1 MLMALIISL
10 LLGGS
15 STAMLGFIADTQD
28 SVKTVMVKD
37 ARQKA
42 ALSTLMA
49 IKKRTNA
56 RNRQVKRAMKNLNMA
71 LRQDDISTADIDEIW
86 AGYFAEVDQYKDD
99 MLDLRW
105 ELKAHINRDEWEAIF
120 SGEHADA
127 D

>member
-1 MLMALIISL
+1 MLTALLISL
-10 LLGGS
+10 LLGGG
-15 STAMLGFIADTQD
+15 STAMLAYIGDTQNT
-28 SVKTVMVKD
+28 VKTVMVKD
-37 ARQKA
+37 DRQKA
-42 ALSTLMA
+42 ALSTLKA

-56 RNRQVKRAMKNLNMA
+56 RNKLVKRAMKDLNKA
-71 LRQDDISTADIDEIW
+71 LRQDDISTADIDTIW

-120 SGEHADA
+120 SGEQADG